1 MNEYERMLAYL
12 KILYHNFEILHRHLS
27 GCESWFGTH
36 EQIGEWYED
45 AGNQVD
51 DLAETGIALGY
62 KEPSI
67 ADAVLAFNG
76 DVIPVI
82 DRGSRESL
90 MICLEGMR
98 SIAGL
103 MNAARPIVPPDVQS
117 QIDQY
122 VYHWN
127 KEGNYKIAAALGRGM
142 EYDDD

>member
-12 KILYHNFEILHRHLS
+12 KVLYHNFETLHRHLVTDDA
-27 GCESWFGTH
+27 WFGTH
-36 EQIGEWYED
+36 EQIGKWYED
-45 AGNQVD
+45 VSDQID

-67 ADAVLAFNG
+67 SDALLMFGSN
-76 DVIPVI
+76 VIPVI
-82 DRGSRESL
+82 SRGSKESL
-90 MICLEGMR
+90 ALCLDGMR
-98 SIAGL
+98 SVAGM

-117 QIDQY
+117 QLDQY

-127 KEGNYKIAAALGRGM
+127 KEGNYKISAALGRGK